1 MLKTT
6 KTKTGVDFNVYFKQ
20 IGDNLRILLVM
31 ACCFESRR

>member
-20 IGDNLRILLVM
+20 IRDNLRILLVI
-31 ACCFESRR
+31 A